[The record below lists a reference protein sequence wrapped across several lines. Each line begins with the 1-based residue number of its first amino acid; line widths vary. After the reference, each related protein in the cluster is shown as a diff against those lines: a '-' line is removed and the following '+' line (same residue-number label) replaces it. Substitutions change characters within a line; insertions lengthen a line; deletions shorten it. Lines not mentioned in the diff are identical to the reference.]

1 MITILK
7 LSLFLSEVSLMF
19 MWFKFFYTNELQ
31 LLLTLASLAKD
42 TKLFLSNKWK
52 RTLNKKIIWNGL
64 NSILKLHAS
73 SNILAAL

>member
-31 LLLTLASLAKD
+31 LLLTLASLAKG
-42 TKLFLSNKWK
+42 TKIFYLINERGLWI
-52 RTLNKKIIWNGL
+52 KK
-64 NSILKLHAS
+64 
-73 SNILAAL
+73 